1 MGVIECRPQVWA
13 WFQKSAM
20 LQSALVEELLENAE
34 NEKEIPEDLDIEPG
48 YDQDTPQEFT
58 ADTAENGGGISD
70 SEVLERDEALLSDQG
85 GSMGED
91 YESQNEDGLNPTE
104 AQEDER
110 DLVEDLIEDEAA
122 LERTPP
128 AG

>member
-1 MGVIECRPQVWA
+1 
-13 WFQKSAM
+13 M
-20 LQSALVEELLENAE
+20 LQSALVEELLANAE
-34 NEKEIPEDLDIEPG
+34 NEQEIPEDLDIEPG
-48 YDQDTPQEFT
+48 YDQDTPQEP
-58 ADTAENGGGISD
+58 AEGD
-70 SEVLERDEALLSDQG
+70 SESGDEMSDPSILERDEALLSDQG

-91 YESQNEDGLNPTE
+91 YEAQNEDGLNPVE
-104 AQEDER
+104 AREDER